1 MLQLNHKIFGEG
13 KPLIILHGLFGSL
26 DNWLTHAKNFSK
38 KRQVILLDQRN
49 HGRSPHTEE
58 MNYDALAFDLKD
70 FIEQQKLEKP
80 DILGHS
86 MGGKTAMQFACF
98 FPSLFDKIIVADI
111 APRAYPVHHG
121 LIIKGLQSINLQK
134 IGSRTEAEEQ
144 FAAFAPEESTR
155 QFLLKNL
162 YRTDEGYFAWRFN
175 LNSISTHIERLG
187 EATHFTIPVD
197 NEALFLRGSASDY
210 VQEADIE
217 RIKEIFPNVHI
228 HQIAGAGHWLH
239 ADKPLEFS
247 DLVLNF
253 LDPK

>member
-1 MLQLNHKIFGEG
+1 
-13 KPLIILHGLFGSL
+13 
-26 DNWLTHAKNFSK
+26 
-38 KRQVILLDQRN
+38 
-49 HGRSPHTEE
+49 
-58 MNYDALAFDLKD
+58 
-70 FIEQQKLEKP
+70 
-80 DILGHS
+80 
-86 MGGKTAMQFACF
+86 MQFACF